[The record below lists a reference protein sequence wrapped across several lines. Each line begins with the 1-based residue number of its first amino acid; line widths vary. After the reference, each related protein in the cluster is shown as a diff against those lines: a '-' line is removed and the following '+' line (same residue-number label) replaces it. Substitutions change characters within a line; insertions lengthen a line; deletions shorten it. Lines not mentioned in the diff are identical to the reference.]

1 MSLTLIEVDGELFH
15 AQDFHNEDGENV
27 VATIPILDEDGEMI
41 PASICLCYAFE
52 PGECCCAT
60 TAWEGYRYEWEDE
73 DDTAQTDVD

>member
-1 MSLTLIEVDGELFH
+1 MSLTLIEINGELYH
-15 AQDFHNEDGENV
+15 AQDLYDEDGENV
-27 VATIPILDEDGEMI
+27 VDTIEILDEDGEMI

-60 TAWEGYRYEWEDE
+60 TAWEGHRYEWEDE

>member
-1 MSLTLIEVDGELFH
+1 MSLTLIEI
-15 AQDFHNEDGENV
+15 N
-27 VATIPILDEDGEMI
+27 GEMI
-41 PASICLCYAFE
+41 PSSICLCYAFE